1 MRDEI
6 ELLDAMTATFP
17 RGVSFQ
23 DLGPDA
29 FGRWTVTG
37 HREWDG
43 PEGHATEP
51 DGGWIHVNTSTPTTL
66 HVSHYGQSRAEA
78 MAGCLDLYERRDD
91 LLAST
96 GERDQ

>member
-17 RGVSFQ
+17 RGVTLQ

-29 FGRWTVTG
+29 FGRWAAFG
-37 HREWDG
+37 HCEWVG
-43 PEGHATEP
+43 AERYASEP

-66 HVSHYGQSRAEA
+66 HVFHYGQSRAEA

-91 LLAST
+91 LLASA